1 MTREQKMKAAVR
13 NQRKRARICR
23 ALRVAVTA
31 AGALCAWRG
40 GSLIVGNLLGGDR
53 LWQML
58 AVLYA
63 AGLLA
68 AFADWLAELERKGG
82 KRRDMV

>member
-1 MTREQKMKAAVR
+1 VR
-13 NQRKRARICR
+13 NKRKRVRLCR
-23 ALRVAVTA
+23 ALRILATA
-31 AGALCAWRG
+31 TGAACAWHG

-63 AGLLA
+63 AGMLA
-68 AFADWLAELERKGG
+68 AFADWLAGLEMKGG

>member
-1 MTREQKMKAAVR
+1 MR
-13 NQRKRARICR
+13 NKRKRVRLCR
-23 ALRVAVTA
+23 AMRVAATA

-63 AGLLA
+63 AGMLA
-68 AFADWLAELERKGG
+68 VFADWLAGLERKGG

>member
-1 MTREQKMKAAVR
+1 MR
-13 NQRKRARICR
+13 NKRKRVRLCR
-23 ALRVAVTA
+23 ALRVAATA

-63 AGLLA
+63 AGMLA

>member
-1 MTREQKMKAAVR
+1 MQNKRNRVR
-13 NQRKRARICR
+13 FCR
-23 ALRVAVTA
+23 TLRLLATA
-31 AGALCAWRG
+31 AGAVCAWRG

-68 AFADWLAELERKGG
+68 AFADWLADLERKGG
-82 KRRDMV
+82 TRRDMV